1 MREQFRENYFPILK
15 LLIGILLIIY
25 LMLETEMQT
34 GAASVALLL
43 LALFVGFMT
52 AYEIIKVKTI
62 KIRILILCL
71 IGEGI
76 IALLLFQLYG
86 QQFALLF
93 GVVILEALSASLWNM
108 KQGFAY
114 LLVYLALLPAIYIGG
129 LSGNTGNQAFILSL
143 LIVIYFQHGFVI
155 RSYQKQLQ
163 EDIKEEEEL
172 KKNIFI
178 NQTKYLEDL
187 RKNRIHFEDKILKE
201 KASISQTLHD
211 KLGHSINGSLYQLE
225 ASKLL
230 IHKEP
235 EQSSSIIQAVI
246 DTLRASMDDIRETLK
261 RVRPDRH
268 KLSLL
273 QIQELCED
281 CKTKY
286 GIDAELTITG
296 DGREI
301 PDKLWEIILD
311 NTFEAFTNALKY
323 ANCSKI
329 IIQLVIMNKLVRCN
343 ISDDGVGTSELVDG
357 MGISGMRKRVRS
369 VNGILDFET
378 SAGFSINMLLPLSER
393 HGD

>member
-25 LMLETEMQT
+25 FMLETDMQT

-52 AYEIIKVKTI
+52 SYDIFKK
-62 KIRILILCL
+62 RIYMLCL
-71 IGEGI
+71 IGEGM
-76 IALLLFQLYG
+76 IALLLFLFYG

-93 GVVILEALSASLWNM
+93 GVVILDALSSSLWKM
-108 KQGFAY
+108 EQGGAY
-114 LLVYLALLPAIYIGG
+114 LLVYLALLPAIYTGG
-129 LSGNTGNQAFILSL
+129 LKGNLGSQAFILSL
-143 LIVIYFQHGFVI
+143 LVVIYFQHGFVI
-155 RSYQKQLQ
+155 HSYQKQLK
-163 EDIKEEEEL
+163 EDIREEQEL
-172 KKNIFI
+172 KKNIYI

-187 RKNRIHFEDKILKE
+187 RKNRVYFEDKMLKE

-225 ASKLL
+225 ACKLL

-246 DTLRASMDDIRETLK
+246 DTLRASMDDIRETLN

-268 KLSLL
+268 KLSLI

-281 CKTKY
+281 CKMKY

-296 DGREI
+296 DSREI

-329 IIQLVIMNKLVRCN
+329 TIHLVIMNKLVRCN
-343 ISDDGVGTSELVDG
+343 ISDDGIGTLELVDG

-378 SAGFSINMLLPLSER
+378 SAGFSINMLLPL
-393 HGD
+393 